1 MRGERAED
9 WERGEKRDREKEKI
23 NRLVFAQF
31 FPQLLPKVKQLVMGC
46 LVNGKIC
53 QKQSKFHEL
62 TNIGEIRKDH
72 ILMLR
77 FTAEPVP
84 TGEGTG
90 TVELGDCRKAESLQL
105 TDM

>member
-1 MRGERAED
+1 
-9 WERGEKRDREKEKI
+9 
-23 NRLVFAQF
+23 
-31 FPQLLPKVKQLVMGC
+31 MGC

-62 TNIGEIRKDH
+62 TDIGEIRKDH

-105 TDM
+105 TDMQCDAES

>member
-62 TNIGEIRKDH
+62 TDIGEIRKDH

-84 TGEGTG
+84 MDEGTG

>member
-1 MRGERAED
+1 M
-9 WERGEKRDREKEKI
+9 
-23 NRLVFAQF
+23 VFAQF

-62 TNIGEIRKDH
+62 ADIGEIRKDH

-77 FTAEPVP
+77 LTAEPLP

-90 TVELGDCRKAESLQL
+90 TVEGGDFGKAESL
-105 TDM
+105 